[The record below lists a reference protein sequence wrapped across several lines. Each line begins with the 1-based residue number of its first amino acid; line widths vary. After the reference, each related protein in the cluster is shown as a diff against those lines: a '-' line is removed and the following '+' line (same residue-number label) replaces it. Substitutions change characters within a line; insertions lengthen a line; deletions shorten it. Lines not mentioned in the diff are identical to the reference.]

1 MATLYSYELNG
12 KKQSFANWIS
22 NLSPTETP
30 FSSMTP
36 KEAINQTKYFWQ
48 TDRLAP
54 VKLHSVKEGADVV
67 EADISMSTTNV
78 QENLTQILRRAFRI
92 SDTADKMANFG
103 RGRELPYQM
112 EKFSQAIKRDLEHSL
127 LNNGIKVEATADAGA
142 SFAGFSALVAPMVG
156 TGGVPAAGSIDPD
169 TGAVVHFKSAL
180 NGATNPVRY
189 GFNHDDVRFMTYNLY
204 LANSEADVIMFHP
217 MHAKFFAGLQS
228 KGSNAKM
235 FDGDTTTFSHYVNVY
250 IDEFGRE
257 YKLIP
262 NRWMPKH
269 QIFFFKPTDFT
280 QMILRAPRKVELGK
294 EGNFT
299 SWMIEMEVGLRLRD
313 PFAAGVIELKK
324 DA

>member
-1 MATLYSYELNG
+1 SYELNG

-48 TDRLAP
+48 TDRLSP
-54 VKLHSVKEGADVV
+54 VKLHQVKEGADVA
-67 EADISMSTTNV
+67 ESDISMSTTTVQDNV
-78 QENLTQILRRAFRI
+78 TQILRRAFRI

-112 EKFSQAIKRDLEHSL
+112 EKYSQAIKRDLEVAL
-127 LNNGIKVEATADAGA
+127 LQNGAKVEAAGTGA
-142 SFAGFSALVAPMVG
+142 GVPGKFAGFSALVATQNV
-156 TGGVPAAGSIDPD
+156 AAAAANPTPGSQDPD
-169 TGAVVHFKSAL
+169 TGAIVHFKS
-180 NGATNPVRY
+180 GAATFTHDHVRQ
-189 GFNHDDVRFMTYNLY
+189 MTYNLY

-217 MHAKFFAGLQS
+217 KHAGFWASLQS
-228 KGSNAKM
+228 KGTNAKM

-262 NRWMPKH
+262 NRWMSETH
-269 QIFFFKPTDFT
+269 IFFFKPTDFT
-280 QMILRAPRKVELGK
+280 QMVLRAPRKVELGK

-313 PFAAGVIELKK
+313 PFAAGVLEIK
-324 DA
+324 A

>member
-1 MATLYSYELNG
+1 MTKLYSYELEG

-36 KEAINQTKYFWQ
+36 KEATNQTNFFWQ
-48 TDRLAP
+48 TDRLAK
-54 VKLHSVKEGADVV
+54 VKAHSVKEGDDVKDADF
-67 EADISMSTTNV
+67 SMGVTGVQDNV
-78 QENLTQILRRAFRI
+78 TQILRRAFRI

-112 EKFSQAIKRDLEHSL
+112 EKYSVALRRDLEKTL
-127 LNNGIKVEATADAGA
+127 LSKQAKQKASAGNA
-142 SFAGFSALVAPMVG
+142 GKTAGFGALVATKG
-156 TGGVPAAGSIDPD
+156 EKCPD
-169 TGAVVHFKSAL
+169 TDAVVHFEIA
-180 NGATNPVRY
+180 GAGGDAKAPVLEDIRK
-189 GFNHDDVRFMTYNLY
+189 MTYNLY

-217 MHAKFFAGLQS
+217 KYAAFWAGLQS
-228 KGSNAKM
+228 KGTNAKM
-235 FDGDTTTFSHYVNVY
+235 FDGDKSTFSHYVNIY

-262 NRWMPKH
+262 NRWMPEDVVY
-269 QIFFFKPTDFT
+269 FFKPTDFT
-280 QMILRAPRKVELGK
+280 QMVLRAPRKVELAK

-313 PFAAGVIELKK
+313 PFAAGVLKLTNV
-324 DA
+324 